1 MGRRKNWNL
10 KKWTPSE
17 VSRAR
22 SGSEERCISS
32 SDSGEGFV
40 KGATLVLHL
49 WVNNFER
56 KRLLRVHRFLT
67 VGAHIYSGS
76 QNDTFREKDCR
87 SEGLRRRRGIRNNML
102 RTIATSSLVSLGF
115 EQRYLARYVNSR
127 GEEGMRCEIGEC
139 KWKKKGLRR
148 SLFKTVFKIQKN

>member
-1 MGRRKNWNL
+1 M
-10 KKWTPSE
+10 
-17 VSRAR
+17 SRAR

-139 KWKKKGLRR
+139 K
-148 SLFKTVFKIQKN
+148 